1 MKEISIIG
9 MTKEEVGL
17 VDAVRTLLLV
27 YIKQND
33 FMHAFELLACFRN
46 VMDMIVEDIGEMK
59 HE

>member
-17 VDAVRTLLLV
+17 VDAVRVLLLV

-46 VMDMIVEDIGEMK
+46 VMDMIVEDSEEGNE
-59 HE
+59 

>member
-17 VDAVRTLLLV
+17 VDAVRTLLV
-27 YIKQND
+27 TYIKRND

-46 VMDMIVEDIGEMK
+46 VMDMIVEDSDK
-59 HE
+59 RK